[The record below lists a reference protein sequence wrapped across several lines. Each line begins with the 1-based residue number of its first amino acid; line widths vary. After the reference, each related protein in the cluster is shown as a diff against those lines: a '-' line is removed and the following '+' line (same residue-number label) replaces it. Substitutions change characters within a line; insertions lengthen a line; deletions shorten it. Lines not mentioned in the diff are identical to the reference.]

1 MTMTASNPALIAAGV
16 LSLVASGLH
25 LAIIFGGAGW
35 YRFFGAG
42 ERFARAAERGEVWPG
57 IATFGIALVLFV
69 WALYAFSGA
78 GALPALPMLRTGLV
92 LITAVY
98 LLRGAVVLPL
108 LLFARGTLTPF
119 VVWSSLIC
127 LGYGLV
133 HLLGVLRMPGVPM
146 E

>member
-1 MTMTASNPALIAAGV
+1 MSIANSNPALIVAGV

-25 LAIIFGGAGW
+25 VAIIFGGAGW

-42 ERFARAAERGEVWPG
+42 ERFARAAEQGEAWPD

-78 GALPALPMLRTGLV
+78 GALPALPMLRAALIA
-92 LITAVY
+92 ITAVY
-98 LLRGAVVLPL
+98 LLRGAVLLPV
-108 LLFARGTLTPF
+108 LLFSRSQLTPF

-127 LGYGLV
+127 LGYGAV
-133 HLLGVLRMPGVPM
+133 HLLGLLRMPAVPL